1 MFSIKV
7 TFLSITVDIYQ
18 TLPENPSPWDTV
30 FSKVRGTYVLHLFEL
45 RSVITG
51 LAKDLIGK
59 VDSLAFLPSDTSKT
73 DLPTSTVGAI
83 LVRN

>member
-1 MFSIKV
+1 MKIYIKLYLK
-7 TFLSITVDIYQ
+7 T
-18 TLPENPSPWDTV
+18 PNPWDAV

-59 VDSLAFLPSDTSKT
+59 VDSLAFWSSDTSKT
-73 DLPTSTVGAI
+73 DLPTSNVGAI

>member
-1 MFSIKV
+1 MF
-7 TFLSITVDIYQ
+7 
-18 TLPENPSPWDTV
+18 
-30 FSKVRGTYVLHLFEL
+30 VLRSGMMYSVYFIIFNLFVL

-59 VDSLAFLPSDTSKT
+59 VDSLAFWSSDTSIT
-73 DLPTSTVGAI
+73 DLPTSNVGAI